1 LQALKAQDAR
11 QDKDIPTR
19 VVRRDEHQG
28 VTSEEDCSMKKSA
41 LLSVIAFLTFLPVR
55 AQAQNTDSSSY
66 HNSNAVK
73 SSKKTGTL
81 SGEVGGDG
89 KTLTADNDGRIWKV
103 SNPETLRGIDAR
115 HVRVRAHVDSMQG
128 RIQVLSVSAIVERSG
143 IKLDD
148 AAFRR

>member
-1 LQALKAQDAR
+1 LPELKAQDAR
-11 QDKDIPTR
+11 QDKDFPTG

-28 VTSEEDCSMKKSA
+28 FTSEEDCNMKKSA

-66 HNSNAVK
+66 HNSNAMK
-73 SSKKTGTL
+73 NSKKTGTL
-81 SGEVGGDG
+81 SGDVGSDG
-89 KTLTADNDGRIWKV
+89 KTLTTDNDGRIWKV

-115 HVRVRAHVDSMQG
+115 HVRVRAHVDSIQG
-128 RIQVLSVSAIVERSG
+128 QIQVLSVSAIVERSG

>member
-1 LQALKAQDAR
+1 
-11 QDKDIPTR
+11 
-19 VVRRDEHQG
+19 
-28 VTSEEDCSMKKSA
+28 MKKSA
-41 LLSVIAFLTFLPVR
+41 LLSVIAFLTFLPAR

-66 HNSNAVK
+66 HNSNAMK

-81 SGEVGGDG
+81 SGEVGSDG
-89 KTLTADNDGRIWKV
+89 KTLTADSDGRIWNV

-115 HVRVRAHVDSMQG
+115 HVQVRAHVDSMQG
-128 RIQVLSVSAIVERSG
+128 QIQVLSVSAIVERAH